1 MKRIPPRMRT
11 AVASLL
17 IAAAAALPAAAQTAP
32 ADPAQPATAQAAL
45 QAEPPAPAA
54 APAPVVPTKPADE
67 VKRQIEK
74 EYGVTVLRVRDLTR
88 EDGSPA
94 YAVTVM
100 NPGGDR
106 NSAFEVS
113 TLEVDARTGK
123 LVPQFRHAADGYR
136 ASDAGRYDPNRST
149 DNPAVLRGHTWR

>member
-1 MKRIPPRMRT
+1 MRT

-17 IAAAAALPAAAQTAP
+17 IAAAAAWPAAAQTATP
-32 ADPAQPATAQAAL
+32 AESAPQAQAAL

-54 APAPVVPTKPADE
+54 AAAPAVPTKPADE
-67 VKRQIEK
+67 VKRQIET

-88 EDGSPA
+88 GDGSPA

-113 TLEVDARTGK
+113 TLEVDARTGR
-123 LVPQFRHAADGYR
+123 LVPQFRHAADGYT
-136 ASDAGRYDPNRST
+136 ASGAARNDPNRSA
-149 DNPAVLRGHTWR
+149 DNPAALRGHVWR

>member
-1 MKRIPPRMRT
+1 MRT

-17 IAAAAALPAAAQTAP
+17 IAAAAAWSAAAQTATP
-32 ADPAQPATAQAAL
+32 AATSAEPTAQAAL
-45 QAEPPAPAA
+45 QAEQPAPAA
-54 APAPVVPTKPADE
+54 APAAAVPTKPADE

-74 EYGVTVLRVRDLTR
+74 EYGVTVLRIRDLVR
-88 EDGSPA
+88 EDGSSA

-113 TLEVDARTGK
+113 TLEVDARTGT
-123 LVPQFRHAADGYR
+123 LVPQFRHAADGYT
-136 ASDAGRYDPNRST
+136 ASSAGQHDPNRST
-149 DNPAVLRGHTWR
+149 GNPAVLRGHTWR

>member
-1 MKRIPPRMRT
+1 MRT

-17 IAAAAALPAAAQTAP
+17 IAAAAAWSAAAQTATP
-32 ADPAQPATAQAAL
+32 AELAPQAQAAL
-45 QAEPPAPAA
+45 QAEQPAPAA
-54 APAPVVPTKPADE
+54 APAAAVPTKPADE

-74 EYGVTVLRVRDLTR
+74 EYGVTVLRIRDLVR

-113 TLEVDARTGK
+113 TLEVDARTGT
-123 LVPQFRHAADGYR
+123 LVPQFRHAADGYT
-136 ASDAGRYDPNRST
+136 ASSAGQHDPNRST
-149 DNPAVLRGHTWR
+149 GNPAVLRGHTWR

>member
-1 MKRIPPRMRT
+1 MRT

-17 IAAAAALPAAAQTAP
+17 IAAAAAWPAAAQFQPQIQPAAP
-32 ADPAQPATAQAAL
+32 APQAAL
-45 QAEPPAPAA
+45 QAEPPVPAA
-54 APAPVVPTKPADE
+54 APVPAVPAKPADE

-74 EYGVTVLRVRDLTR
+74 EYGVTVLRVRDVTR
-88 EDGSPA
+88 EDGSLA

-123 LVPQFRHAADGYR
+123 LVPQFRHAADGYT
-136 ASDAGRYDPNRST
+136 ASTDGRYDPNRST
-149 DNPAVLRGHTWR
+149 GNPAVLRGHTWR

>member
-1 MKRIPPRMRT
+1 MRT

-17 IAAAAALPAAAQTAP
+17 IAAAAAWSAAAQTATP
-32 ADPAQPATAQAAL
+32 AELAPQAQAAL
-45 QAEPPAPAA
+45 QAEQPAPAA
-54 APAPVVPTKPADE
+54 APAAAVPTKPADE

-74 EYGVTVLRVRDLTR
+74 EYGVTVLRIRDLVR
-88 EDGSPA
+88 EDGSAA

-113 TLEVDARTGK
+113 TLEVDARTGT
-123 LVPQFRHAADGYR
+123 LVPQFRHAADGYT
-136 ASDAGRYDPNRST
+136 ASSAGQHDPNRST
-149 DNPAVLRGHTWR
+149 GNPAVLRGHTWR

>member
-1 MKRIPPRMRT
+1 MRT
-11 AVASLL
+11 AVVFLL
-17 IAAAAALPAAAQTAP
+17 IAAAAAWPAAAQT
-32 ADPAQPATAQAAL
+32 QPAEPAPQAQAAL
-45 QAEPPAPAA
+45 QAEPPASAA
-54 APAPVVPTKPADE
+54 APVVPTKPADE

-74 EYGVTVLRVRDLTR
+74 EYGVTVLRVRDVAR

-123 LVPQFRHAADGYR
+123 LVPQFRHAADGYT
-136 ASDAGRYDPNRST
+136 ASAAGQHDPNRST
-149 DNPAVLRGHTWR
+149 GNPAVLRGHTWR